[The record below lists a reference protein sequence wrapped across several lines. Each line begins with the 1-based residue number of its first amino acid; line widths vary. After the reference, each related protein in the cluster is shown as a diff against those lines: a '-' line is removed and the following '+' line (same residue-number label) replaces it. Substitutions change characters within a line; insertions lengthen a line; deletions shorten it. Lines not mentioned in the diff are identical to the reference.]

1 MTAARRFKLAFESVE
16 PLPNVLRVAVVRVTT
31 GLIFGS
37 GHWRCSISGRALK
50 DRLVLKLGGH
60 FSFGFAPVKKLDR
73 ATNGPEK

>member
-1 MTAARRFKLAFESVE
+1 MTSARRFEFASESVK
-16 PLPNVLRVAVVRVTT
+16 PLPNVLRVVTT
-31 GLIFGS
+31 LGATRLIFSS

-73 ATNGPEK
+73 AFKSLI